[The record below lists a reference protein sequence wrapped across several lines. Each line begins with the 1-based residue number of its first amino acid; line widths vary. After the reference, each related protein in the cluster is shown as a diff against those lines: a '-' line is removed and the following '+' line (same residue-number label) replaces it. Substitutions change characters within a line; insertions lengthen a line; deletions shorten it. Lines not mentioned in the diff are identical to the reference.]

1 MLSCLVIGFSFKFFF
16 FFNFFTPDQNKHHC
30 YRPWQY
36 DLQERK
42 NKTEFNYRTSL
53 IIPSLTSFGHASKA
67 LELELRIMVSDT
79 PVASGS
85 GERPAKRPK
94 IELPAPAVPAAKEE
108 EEEEEVSVEQ

>member
-1 MLSCLVIGFSFKFFF
+1 
-16 FFNFFTPDQNKHHC
+16 
-30 YRPWQY
+30 
-36 DLQERK
+36 
-42 NKTEFNYRTSL
+42 
-53 IIPSLTSFGHASKA
+53 
-67 LELELRIMVSDT
+67 MVSDT